1 MVNRLA
7 KPPSGSRM
15 RNSSSPAPQS
25 QPLSRLRR
33 IQRVTLFGGGIAI
46 SLTLLALTMLT
57 LWLSG
62 KEMLSDRHQVFDAEN
77 TALKVVL
84 RGHAIDLYHQVSQ
97 AEAAWLTLP
106 RRSPTLLRQ
115 FTAGNGQA
123 WLQASPTHPPTLAL
137 GKLSSQDPASRFEP
151 YLVLA
156 EHVASSLCGGDCE
169 LRKSLTAYLY
179 SPDQQFLAIVPPPLS
194 PLAQS
199 DQRARTQLRREFFAN
214 MTMLPPV
221 ATADSQ
227 SKRQQVWLGS
237 AATPLT
243 KHPTIRLAQ
252 TAMAHGKPF
261 AVFARDIRID
271 TLLNTWRPDIND
283 ETTLLVSPSGVFYLS
298 VGHQAAQG
306 AQLIATLRKMALP
319 AINNTVSDLQY
330 RDGVFILRALLP
342 TPGWVHIQV
351 FPWHGLLNDVRLP
364 LIINLSALLFALI
377 CLWTFILLLDRR
389 IFKPAFSNAQ
399 RIYESENLNRVMV
412 DTSPSGLTLL
422 SIADG
427 SVLLENEVMRRW
439 TLIGS
444 MTRPPLHL
452 QLLATHLAASPLG
465 TTPCHRD
472 VQFVLAD
479 DSTMELHSTTIATQ
493 YQGIR
498 VLLCNVVDITG
509 RKALERQLEAARQ
522 TAEAANQA
530 KSSFVAMVSHEIRTP
545 LHAIVSSLDLL
556 GRASLAAPQQ
566 QRLSVAKHSSQALL
580 AIINDILDLSKV
592 EAGLISVESIPF
604 DLAALGREAAAV
616 MEPLAR
622 AKGLEFSCMI
632 DSQLAPAYLGDPGRV
647 RQIMLNLLGNAIKF
661 TLSGE
666 VQLEVYLQDD
676 SRADSPVVI
685 GVSDSGVGIPAEYHD
700 QVFTEFSQADPSITR
715 RFGGTGLGLS
725 LCKKLAELLA
735 GTIEFTSIPG
745 VGSTFVATLPLPP
758 CAAAPTVKPPA
769 VAPIPAA
776 PAARVLVVDDHPAIR
791 SLIQDQLCELGHQA
805 DIAANGAAALALAA
819 RQDYALVLTDLSMP
833 DISGYNLAQ
842 ALRDNG
848 FSAPIVAITA
858 QAGNAEQP
866 LYAQAG
872 INELMLKP
880 FTLEELDQVIRKH
893 LALSPPSAQRPT
905 APAPLSAVRRAELLN
920 ALDHSLLLMR
930 QALEPMDK
938 PLLMQQLHATKGAFA
953 MARLESVAEL
963 CAEIEQVIEADRRE
977 EAGTLLDQLE
987 ALANARL
994 AQA

>member
-1 MVNRLA
+1 
-7 KPPSGSRM
+7 M
-15 RNSSSPAPQS
+15 RNTRSNPSILR
-25 QPLSRLRR
+25 PLSRLRR
-33 IQRVTLFGGGIAI
+33 IQRATLFGGGIAI
-46 SLTLLALTMLT
+46 SLTLLALTVLS

-62 KEMLSDRHQVFDAEN
+62 KEMLADRHRMFDAEN

-84 RGHAIDLYHQVSQ
+84 GGHAIDLYHQVSQ
-97 AEAAWLTLP
+97 AEEAWKTLP
-106 RRSPTLLRQ
+106 KASLPLLRQ
-115 FTAGNGQA
+115 FTSHNGEV
-123 WLQASPTHPPTLAL
+123 WLQSSPVHPPVLAL
-137 GKLSSQDPASRFEP
+137 GKLSAQYPVPRFEP
-151 YLVLA
+151 YLALA
-156 EHVASSLCGGDCE
+156 EHAASAMCGGDCE
-169 LRKSLTAYLY
+169 LRKSVNAYLY
-179 SPDQQFLAIVPPPLS
+179 SPDQQFLAIVSPSLS
-194 PLAQS
+194 SLAS
-199 DQRARTQLRREFFAN
+199 TKPEVREA
-214 MTMLPPV
+214 L
-221 ATADSQ
+221 
-227 SKRQQVWLGS
+227 RQQVFTNMPNPVDANGLISRQPVWLATS
-237 AATPLT
+237 AAPLSGR
-243 KHPTIRLAQ
+243 HAIRLAQ
-252 TAMAHGKPF
+252 AVVVDGRPV

-271 TLLNTWRPDIND
+271 TFLNTWRPDISD
-283 ETTLLVSPSGVFYLS
+283 ETTLLASPMGPLHISFGW
-298 VGHQAAQG
+298 QAQHG
-306 AQLIATLRKMALP
+306 AQLIATLRDMALP
-319 AINNTVSDLQY
+319 TIDDTVSDLQY
-330 RDGVFILRALLP
+330 RDGLFILRARLP

-351 FPWHGLLNDVRLP
+351 FSWHGLLNDVRLP
-364 LIINLSALLFALI
+364 LINNLSALLFALI

-399 RIYESENLNRVMV
+399 RIYESENLNRIMV

-427 SVLLENEVMRRW
+427 SVLLENEVMRQWARQGA
-439 TLIGS
+439 IS
-444 MTRPPLHL
+444 RPPLHL
-452 QLLATHLAASPLG
+452 QLLDAHLAASPLG

-472 VQFVLAD
+472 IQFALAD
-479 DSTMELHSTTIATQ
+479 DSAMALHSTTMATR

-498 VLLCNVVDITG
+498 VLLCNVVDITA

-556 GRASLAAPQQ
+556 GRAGLAAPQQ
-566 QRLSVAKHSSQALL
+566 ERLSVAKHSSQALL

-592 EAGLISVESIPF
+592 EAGLMSVESIPF

-622 AKGLEFSCMI
+622 AKGLGFSCMI
-632 DSQLAPAYLGDPGRV
+632 DAHLAPAYLGDPGRV

-676 SRADSPVVI
+676 SRSDSPVVI

-735 GTIEFTSIPG
+735 GTIEFTSTPG

-769 VAPIPAA
+769 VTPIPAA

-866 LYAQAG
+866 LCAQAG

-920 ALDHSLLLMR
+920 ALDQSLLLMR
-930 QALEPMDK
+930 RALEPMDK

-953 MARLESVAEL
+953 MARLAPVAEL
-963 CAEIEQVIEADRRE
+963 CAKIEQALEADRRE

-987 ALANARL
+987 ALARARL
-994 AQA
+994 AQT

>member
-1 MVNRLA
+1 
-7 KPPSGSRM
+7 M
-15 RNSSSPAPQS
+15 RNSSPPSPEN
-25 QPLSRLRR
+25 QPLGRLRR
-33 IQRVTLFGGGIAI
+33 IQRVTLFGGGAAI
-46 SLTLLALTMLT
+46 SLALLALTVLT
-57 LWLSG
+57 LWLAG

-106 RRSPTLLRQ
+106 RTNPTLLRQ
-115 FTAGNGQA
+115 FSAGNGQA

-137 GKLSSQDPASRFEP
+137 GKLSTQHPTSRFEP

-156 EHVASSLCGGDCE
+156 EYVASSLCGGDCE

-199 DQRARTQLRREFFAN
+199 DQRARTQLWREFFAH
-214 MTMLPPV
+214 MTMLPPI

-227 SKRQQVWLGS
+227 GKRQQVWLGS

-243 KHPTIRLAQ
+243 KQPTIRLAQ

-261 AVFARDIRID
+261 AEFARDISID

-283 ETTLLVSPSGVFYLS
+283 ETTFLAGPSGAFYLS
-298 VGHQAAQG
+298 VGHQATQG
-306 AQLIATLRKMALP
+306 AQLIAALRKMALP
-319 AINNTVSDLQY
+319 AISNTVSDLQY
-330 RDGVFILRALLP
+330 RDGLFILRARLP

-389 IFKPAFSNAQ
+389 IFKPAFNNAQ
-399 RIYESENLNRVMV
+399 RIFESENLNRIMV
-412 DTSPSGLTLL
+412 DTAPSGLTLL
-422 SIADG
+422 SVASG
-427 SVLLENEVMRRW
+427 NVLLENEVMRQW
-439 TLIGS
+439 TRMGS
-444 MTRPPLHL
+444 IAHPPLHL
-452 QLLATHLAASPLG
+452 QLLDTHLAASPLG

-472 VQFVLAD
+472 IQFALEDGSA
-479 DSTMELHSTTIATQ
+479 MELHSTTMATR

-498 VLLCNVVDITG
+498 VLLCNVVDITA
-509 RKALERQLEAARQ
+509 RKALERQLETSRQ
-522 TAEAANQA
+522 TAEAASQA

-556 GRASLAAPQQ
+556 GRARLAAPQQ

-592 EAGLISVESIPF
+592 EAGLMSVESIPF

-632 DSQLAPAYLGDPGRV
+632 DAQLAPAYLGDPGRI

-666 VQLEVYLQDD
+666 VQLEVYRQDD
-676 SRADSPVVI
+676 GLANSPVII

-700 QVFTEFSQADPSITR
+700 QVFTEFSQADASITR

-735 GTIEFTSIPG
+735 GTIEFTSTPG
-745 VGSTFVATLPLPP
+745 VGSTFVVTLPLPP
-758 CAAAPTVKPPA
+758 STAAAVAEPPA
-769 VAPIPAA
+769 VSPSPAA
-776 PAARVLVVDDHPAIR
+776 LAARILVVDDHPAIR
-791 SLIQDQLCELGHQA
+791 ALIQDQLRELGHQA
-805 DIAANGAAALALAA
+805 DIAASGAAALALAV
-819 RQDYALVLTDLSMP
+819 RHDYALVLTDLSMP

-842 ALRDNG
+842 ALRDSG
-848 FSAPIVAITA
+848 FTAPIVAITA
-858 QAGNAEQP
+858 QAGSAEQP
-866 LYAQAG
+866 LCAQAG
-872 INELMLKP
+872 IDELMLKP
-880 FTLEELDQVIRKH
+880 FTLEELDRVIRKR
-893 LALSPPSAQRPT
+893 LALRPSEDRP
-905 APAPLSAVRRAELLN
+905 AARPPAPLSATRRAELLD

-930 QALEPMDK
+930 QALEQMDST
-938 PLLMQQLHATKGAFA
+938 PLMQQLHATKGAFS
-953 MARLESVAEL
+953 MAGLTPVATL
-963 CAEIEQVIEADRRE
+963 CVEIEQAVAAGLRE
-977 EAGTLLDQLE
+977 ETGALLDRLE
-987 ALANARL
+987 ALAHARL
-994 AQA
+994 SQG

>member
-1 MVNRLA
+1 
-7 KPPSGSRM
+7 
-15 RNSSSPAPQS
+15 
-25 QPLSRLRR
+25 
-33 IQRVTLFGGGIAI
+33 
-46 SLTLLALTMLT
+46 
-57 LWLSG
+57 
-62 KEMLSDRHQVFDAEN
+62 
-77 TALKVVL
+77 
-84 RGHAIDLYHQVSQ
+84 
-97 AEAAWLTLP
+97 
-106 RRSPTLLRQ
+106 
-115 FTAGNGQA
+115 
-123 WLQASPTHPPTLAL
+123 
-137 GKLSSQDPASRFEP
+137 
-151 YLVLA
+151 
-156 EHVASSLCGGDCE
+156 
-169 LRKSLTAYLY
+169 
-179 SPDQQFLAIVPPPLS
+179 
-194 PLAQS
+194 
-199 DQRARTQLRREFFAN
+199 
-214 MTMLPPV
+214 MLPPV

-283 ETTLLVSPSGVFYLS
+283 ETTLLASPSGAFYLS
-298 VGHQAAQG
+298 IGHQAAQG
-306 AQLIATLRKMALP
+306 AQLIAALRKMALP
-319 AINNTVSDLQY
+319 AISNTVSDLQY
-330 RDGVFILRALLP
+330 RDGLFILRARLP

-399 RIYESENLNRVMV
+399 RIYESENLNRIMV

-427 SVLLENEVMRRW
+427 SVLLENEVMRQWARQGA
-439 TLIGS
+439 IS
-444 MTRPPLHL
+444 RPPLHL
-452 QLLATHLAASPLG
+452 QLLDAHLAASPLG

-472 VQFVLAD
+472 IQFALAD
-479 DSTMELHSTTIATQ
+479 GSAMALHSTTMATR

-498 VLLCNVVDITG
+498 VLLCNVVDITA

-556 GRASLAAPQQ
+556 GRAGLAAPQQ
-566 QRLSVAKHSSQALL
+566 ERLSVAKHSSQALL

-592 EAGLISVESIPF
+592 EAGLMSVESIPF

-632 DSQLAPAYLGDPGRV
+632 DAHLAPAYLGDPGRV

-676 SRADSPVVI
+676 SRSDSPVVI

-735 GTIEFTSIPG
+735 GTIEFTSTPG
-745 VGSTFVATLPLPP
+745 VGSTFVATPLPLPP

-769 VAPIPAA
+769 VTPIPAA
-776 PAARVLVVDDHPAIR
+776 PAARILVVDDHPAIR

-866 LYAQAG
+866 LCAQAG
-872 INELMLKP
+872 IDELMLKP

-930 QALEPMDK
+930 RALEPMDK

-953 MARLESVAEL
+953 MARLAPVAEL
-963 CAEIEQVIEADRRE
+963 CAKIEQALEADRRE
-977 EAGTLLDQLE
+977 EVGTLLDQLE
-987 ALANARL
+987 ALARARL
-994 AQA
+994 AQT